1 MWCFPSVPTHLF
13 VDQHNN
19 SVSVVAHFYLKE
31 PKLSAMLSSEYGAL
45 AGNLPDHTDEKYYI
59 TTAISYTNGN
69 PHIGH
74 AYEFVTADAL
84 ARYHRALGCD
94 TYFVTG
100 TDEHGQKVA
109 ASAEKAGLDPLEHC
123 NGYVATF
130 KDLHKKFLVSYS
142 DFVRTTDER
151 HILTSQKL
159 WEMCAERGD
168 IYLGA
173 YEGWYNEREEV
184 FVPQADAE
192 AADFKDVGS
201 GLPLKKVKEES
212 YFFKMGN
219 YAERLLAHIEE
230 NPTCIEPEMFRNNI
244 VGRITKEG
252 LKDLSISRTSF
263 NWGIPVPKNFDDK
276 HVMYVWFDALTNYL
290 TGVDALNVGGG
301 PQGSSPDHPLAD
313 YWPAAK
319 HIIGKDI
326 IWFHCVIWP
335 CMLLSAGLP
344 LPGTH
349 VMFSFAMYFLLP
361 VY

>member
-1 MWCFPSVPTHLF
+1 M
-13 VDQHNN
+13 
-19 SVSVVAHFYLKE
+19 
-31 PKLSAMLSSEYGAL
+31 SSPEYGAL
-45 AGNLPDHTDEKYYI
+45 SGNLPDHTDEKYYI

-84 ARYHRALGCD
+84 ARFHRALGCD

-130 KDLHKKFLVSYS
+130 KDLHKKFLVSYT
-142 DFVRTTDER
+142 DFVRTTEER

-159 WEMCAERGD
+159 WEMCAESGD

-192 AADFKDVGS
+192 AANFIDIGS

-263 NWGIPVPKNFDDK
+263 NWGIPVPKGFDEK
-276 HVMYVWFDALTNYL
+276 HVMYVWFDALSNYL

-301 PQGSSPDHPLAD
+301 PQETSPDHPLAD

-344 LPGTH
+344 LPGTIN
-349 VMFSFAMYFLLP
+349 
-361 VY
+361 